1 MKSKLKAVFRLL
13 QNQARRLLES
23 SPGSN
28 SSTPKALL
36 RALSFSS
43 TSKHKPE
50 EMAESAVKSWWLDKI
65 HQNFKPLYEKTLLS
79 SWSDADWWLGSP
91 RFEVYRCDW
100 FLWKVFCLWD
110 GWCPRRVVSSWG
122 RTPWCFHCVDPA
134 SLGMADGLVVWSPR
148 GGRTPWCFHCADPAS
163 LVVDTDF
170 RARWPLKSWPCT
182 PLMARRLIQL
192 VGWRLSLSPLR
203 RNETDEK
210 SLPSLE
216 DWSLRLTNTWHKS
229 GSGLLVVAVETS
241 TFGRG
246 LAALKRECRIPL
258 VFLWT
263 PVILRD
269 GNFAK
274 TTRGSFGRL
283 LNLVPISLFQEE
295 DDRPSKLQMVVK
307 KKKLA
312 RIVKNSWKPR

>member
-122 RTPWCFHCVDPA
+122 RTPWCFHCVVR
-134 SLGMADGLVVWSPR
+134 VVSSW
-148 GGRTPWCFHCADPAS
+148 GRTPWCFHCVDPAS
-163 LVVDTDF
+163 LVVGTDF
-170 RARWPLKSWPCT
+170 RARWPLQSWPWT

-210 SLPSLE
+210 SMPSLE
-216 DWSLRLTNTWHKS
+216 DWSLRLTLGTNQDLGCWWSQLRLVPLGGGLPLWKETAESHWCFSGPLSSCGMAISLKQPGAVSADCWTWRLSVSFK
-229 GSGLLVVAVETS
+229 
-241 TFGRG
+241 
-246 LAALKRECRIPL
+246 K
-258 VFLWT
+258 
-263 PVILRD
+263 
-269 GNFAK
+269 K
-274 TTRGSFGRL
+274 TTDPQS
-283 LNLVPISLFQEE
+283 
-295 DDRPSKLQMVVK
+295 SKWLWK
-307 KKKLA
+307 KNLA